1 MAHEKILIVED
12 EQDIVELILYNLES
26 EGYTCAFC
34 TSGEEALP
42 RAKGFKPDL
51 IILDLMLP
59 GIDGLQVCRLL
70 KQDADTRRIPVIMV
84 TAKAEDSD
92 VVTGLEIGADDYVT
106 KPFSP
111 KILIARIRTVLRRN
125 REKES
130 KEEAK
135 TLQVQDILIDT
146 ARHQVFCSGEPV
158 SLSATEFSI
167 LLFLARNP
175 GWVFTRNQII
185 GAVKGEDYPVTE
197 RSVDVQILG
206 LRKKLKDQ
214 GYLIQTVRGV
224 GYKLQAE

>member
-26 EGYTCAFC
+26 EGYICSFC

-51 IILDLMLP
+51 LILDLMLP
-59 GIDGLQVCRLL
+59 GIDGLEVCKLL
-70 KQDADTRRIPVIMV
+70 KQDDDTRRIPIIMV
-84 TAKAEDSD
+84 TAKGEDSD

-111 KILIARIRTVLRRN
+111 KILIARIRTALRRN
-125 REKES
+125 QDRES
-130 KEEAK
+130 KQDIK
-135 TLQVQDILIDT
+135 TLKVNDIIIDI
-146 ARHQVFCSGEPV
+146 ARHQVLCSGEQV

-167 LLFLARNP
+167 LVFLAQNP

-206 LRKKLKDQ
+206 LRKKLGTQ

-224 GYKLQAE
+224 GYKLEAE